1 MFPQLFE
8 SVPDALVIVD
18 HDGRILMANQNAA
31 GLFGYPDNGLVGLSV
46 EDLVPE
52 EVRARHRT
60 YRIGYMQQPRVRP
73 MGSGGMTLVG
83 RRSDGQQ
90 FPVEIAL
97 SPLGSG
103 EGTHYLAS
111 IRDISE
117 TLRAQQALVR
127 ARYDAVVGHIGQLAL
142 ASTANEDVI
151 ESVPGLL
158 RGVLKV
164 STVAVVIM
172 RGEEPVVGAVAGPMA
187 DHDDKPWW
195 ATIHGPLGLALK
207 RDQPLVVHDGTAD
220 APDGWP
226 PGIASGVIVP
236 LLDRDRP
243 MGALLALADQSR
255 RFDHDAVQLLQTVG
269 NLIASLVQRRR
280 TEEQLAHAQRLDA
293 IGQLTGGVA
302 HDFNNLLTVMSGS
315 LQLLEGEFEGQPGAR
330 EIINSALRSVER
342 GSELTSKLLAFARRQ
357 HLSPRAID
365 PASLLNDLRLM
376 LRSALGE
383 AINLKVECEPDTP
396 AVFADPSQLD
406 SALVNLALN
415 ARDAMP
421 EGGSISISVGERRQA
436 ADRLPPE
443 QRSARYVVFTVTDS
457 GRGMTPDVLTRA
469 CEPFFTTKAI
479 GRGSGLG
486 LSMVYGFVK
495 QSGGDLHIESEPG
508 RGSTI
513 DLWLP
518 VAVTGTV
525 AQAVGSTADIQGS
538 ELVLVVEDETEVRN
552 IAAAFLRSLGYQV
565 VAVGSAGEALKQLAA
580 NDGFALLFSDVM
592 LGGGMN
598 GVELAQAARSLR
610 PRLGILLTSGYD
622 DQAAQAA
629 MPSTETFELLRKPYR
644 REQLAVA
651 ARRNLP
657 VQASGGGED
666 GLQAGGVVDAN
677 LAAIHRDQAGGGQA

>member
-1 MFPQLFE
+1 MITFPQLFE

-18 HDGRILMANQNAA
+18 SDGRILMANGNAA
-31 GLFGYPDNGLVGLSV
+31 RLFGYPQTGLAGLSV

-52 EVRARHRT
+52 DVRARHQN
-60 YRIGYMQQPRVRP
+60 YRVGYMQQPRVRP
-73 MGSGGMTLVG
+73 MGSAGMTLVG

-97 SPLGSG
+97 SPLEAGQG
-103 EGTHYLAS
+103 FLFLAS

-127 ARYDAVVGHIGQLAL
+127 ARYDAVVGRIGQLAL

-158 RGVLKV
+158 MEVLKV

-172 RGEEPVVGAVAGPMA
+172 GGEEPTVGASAGPRG
-187 DHDDKPWW
+187 DGVDKPWW
-195 ATIHGPLGLALK
+195 ATIHGPLGLALE
-207 RDQPLVVHDGTAD
+207 RDQPLVVDDGPTAG
-220 APDGWP
+220 PSGWP
-226 PGIASGVIVP
+226 QEVASGVIVP

-243 MGALLALADQSR
+243 VGALLALADQPR
-255 RFDHDAVQLLQTVG
+255 RFDHDAVQLLLTVG
-269 NLIASLVQRRR
+269 NQIASLVQRRR

-315 LQLLEGEFEGQPGAR
+315 LQLLEGECEGQPGAR

-342 GSELTSKLLAFARRQ
+342 GSELTSKLLAFSRRQ

-365 PASLLNDLRLM
+365 PASLLKDLRLM

-383 AINLKVECEPDTP
+383 AILLQVECEPDTP

-421 EGGSISISVGERRQA
+421 EGGSVSIGAGERRRSA
-436 ADRLPPE
+436 GSLPPE
-443 QRSARYVVFTVTDS
+443 QRPGRYVVFTVTDS
-457 GRGMTPDVLTRA
+457 GRGMTPDVLARA

-495 QSGGDLHIESEPG
+495 QSGGDLQIESESG
-508 RGSTI
+508 QGTRI
-513 DLWLP
+513 ELWLP
-518 VAVTGTV
+518 VAIAETTV
-525 AQAVGSTADIQGS
+525 QAAGPTAEVCGS

-552 IAAAFLRSLGYQV
+552 IAAAFLRSLGYRV

-610 PRLGILLTSGYD
+610 PQLGILLTSGYD
-622 DQAAQAA
+622 DPAQATTSS
-629 MPSTETFELLRKPYR
+629 METFELLRKPYR

-651 ARRNLP
+651 ARRNMP
-657 VQASGGGED
+657 A
-666 GLQAGGVVDAN
+666 
-677 LAAIHRDQAGGGQA
+677 

>member
-18 HDGRILMANQNAA
+18 RDGRILMANQNASR
-31 GLFGYPDNGLVGLSV
+31 LFGYPDNGLDGLSV

-52 EVRARHRT
+52 DVRARHRN
-60 YRIGYMQQPRVRP
+60 YRLGYTQQPRVRP

-83 RRSDGQQ
+83 RRRDGQQ

-97 SPLGSG
+97 SPLESDLGV
-103 EGTHYLAS
+103 HYLAS

-117 TLRAQQALVR
+117 TLRAQQAMVR
-127 ARYDAVVGHIGQLAL
+127 ARYDAVVGRIGQLAL
-142 ASTANEDVI
+142 ASTATQDVI

-158 RGVLKV
+158 LEVLDV

-172 RGEEPVVGAVAGPMA
+172 RGEEATVGAAAGPMG
-187 DHDDKPWW
+187 DHRGGPWW
-195 ATIHGPLGLALK
+195 AKLEGPLGTALK
-207 RDQPLVVHDGTAD
+207 CDRPLVVHDAIAD
-220 APDGWP
+220 GPEGWP
-226 PGIASGVIVP
+226 QAVASGVIVP

-243 MGALLALADQSR
+243 MAALLALAEHPR

-302 HDFNNLLTVMSGS
+302 HDFNNLLTVISGS
-315 LQLLEGEFEGQPGAR
+315 LQLLEGECENQPGAL

-357 HLSPRAID
+357 HLSPRAVD
-365 PASLLNDLRLM
+365 PASLLKDLRLM
-376 LRSALGE
+376 LRGALGE
-383 AINLKVECEPDTP
+383 SILLKVECEPDTP

-406 SALVNLALN
+406 NALVNLALN

-421 EGGSISISVGERRQA
+421 EGGSISISAGERRHPE
-436 ADRLPPE
+436 DRFPPE
-443 QRSARYVVFTVTDS
+443 RRSNRCVVFTVADA
-457 GRGMTPDVLTRA
+457 GRGMTPEVLGRA

-495 QSGGDLHIESEPG
+495 QSGGDLHIESQPG
-508 RGSTI
+508 QGTRVE
-513 DLWLP
+513 LWLP
-518 VAVTGTV
+518 VAGAETG
-525 AQAVGSTADIQGS
+525 AQAASPTADVHGS

-565 VAVGSAGEALKQLAA
+565 VAVGSAGEALKELAA

-592 LGGGMN
+592 LGGGMD
-598 GVELAQAARSLR
+598 GVELAQAARLLR
-610 PRLGILLTSGYD
+610 PQLGILLTSGYD
-622 DQAAQAA
+622 DSAAQATH
-629 MPSTETFELLRKPYR
+629 STRESFELLRKPYR
-644 REQLAVA
+644 REQLGAA

-657 VQASGGGED
+657 A
-666 GLQAGGVVDAN
+666 
-677 LAAIHRDQAGGGQA
+677 